1 VTRRVWITALIA
13 AAFLA
18 SAAAE
23 GNAASRNSTTNFAT
37 TVVIPMTFQGGGS
50 AGFGIRGQTTDAYQR
65 IGRASV
71 DGEFVFGACNIF
83 GCTYSSMLSL
93 AFTTPS
99 GDMLTLI
106 GSVVGSPTPVAA
118 AGTGTWSVDS
128 GTGRF
133 ASFTGSGTYSY
144 TVQPTQQAPYLATI
158 ALTGTLRHDDG

>member
-1 VTRRVWITALIA
+1 MKRRVWISALMA

-23 GNAASRNSTTNFAT
+23 GNAASGNATTT
-37 TVVIPMTFQGGGS
+37 TVVIPMTFLGGGS
-50 AGFGIRGQTTDAYQR
+50 AGFGIHGQTTDAYSR

-71 DGEFVFGACNIF
+71 DGSLSFGACNVF

-99 GDMLTLI
+99 GDMLSLNGT
-106 GSVVGSPTPVAA
+106 VVGSPTPVDI
-118 AGTGTWSVDS
+118 AGTGTWSVES

-144 TVQPTQQAPYLATI
+144 TIQLTQQATYLATI
-158 ALTGTLRHDDG
+158 AFTGTLRHDGG